1 MVVQH
6 TMSWFGIWRSIGPG
20 KCDMWPQTLQH
31 IGSAISSENQV
42 RKCGNT
48 LEILFGPA
56 HVFLLP
62 CTTFRSICLRCWL
75 YSSIFA
81 FVQDK
86 HICIASKTQKGQQS
100 QFMKKKNLMPA
111 IYNALVK
118 VQYSLNHS
126 CREMHITPIMHSR
139 YLSDFLHLQMCLLLT
154 EGLSQTGY
162 SGLAVFQ
169 AWWCRAECT
178 IPSDSRHV
186 RTAGWNREISVSYY
200 GVDWLHTSES
210 VSHQEW
216 GN

>member
-6 TMSWFGIWRSIGPG
+6 TMSWFWDLKEHLDPENVT
-20 KCDMWPQTLQH
+20 CDLRLSSTL
-31 IGSAISSENQV
+31 GSAHFL
-42 RKCGNT
+42 RKSGQKMWKH
-48 LEILFGPA
+48 FGDSVWICSC
-56 HVFLLP
+56 VFF
-62 CTTFRSICLRCWL
+62 T
-75 YSSIFA
+75 SIFA
-81 FVQDK
+81 FVQEK
-86 HICIASKTQKGQQS
+86 HNMYLQVKHKKGQQS
-100 QFMKKKNLMPA
+100 QFMKKKKGSWQPFTMLSSK
-111 IYNALVK
+111 YN
-118 VQYSLNHS
+118 YSLIHS
-126 CREMHITPIMHSR
+126 CLEMHITPIMHSR

-154 EGLSQTGY
+154 ECLSQTGY